1 MKVDP
6 KKVRALCALKGVKV
20 SALQEVLGLQ
30 SRTSIYNK
38 LNGISKFTLDDVAK
52 ITKYFNVSIE
62 TIMEE
67 K

>member
-6 KKVRALCALKGVKV
+6 KKLRALCALKGVKV
-20 SALQEVLGLQ
+20 SVLQEVLGLQ

-38 LNGISKFTLDDVAK
+38 LNGSSKFTLDDVAK

>member
-6 KKVRALCALKGVKV
+6 KKVRALCALKGVRV

-38 LNGISKFTLDDVAK
+38 LNGSSKFTLDDVAK

>member
-20 SALQEVLGLQ
+20 SVLQEVLGLQ

-38 LNGISKFTLDDVAK
+38 LNGNSKFTLDDVAK

>member
-20 SALQEVLGLQ
+20 SALQEVLGLK
-30 SRTSIYNK
+30 SRTSIFNK
-38 LNGISKFTLDDVAK
+38 LNGHSTFTLDDVAK

>member
-6 KKVRALCALKGVKV
+6 KKIRALCALKGVKV
-20 SALQEVLGLQ
+20 SVLQDVLGLQ

-38 LNGISKFTLDDVAK
+38 LNGNSKFTLDDVAK

-62 TIMEE
+62 TIMEG